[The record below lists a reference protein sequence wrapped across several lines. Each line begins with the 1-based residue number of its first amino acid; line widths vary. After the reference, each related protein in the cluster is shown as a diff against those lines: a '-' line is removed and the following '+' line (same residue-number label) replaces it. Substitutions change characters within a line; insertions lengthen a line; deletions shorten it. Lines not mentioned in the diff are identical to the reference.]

1 MKPLDGRRAVV
12 TGAAQGIGAGI
23 AEALRDAG
31 VVVVGLDRK
40 GTPGSGLIACE
51 LLDAAQIANAID
63 SIAAR
68 LGGID
73 ILINNAAINERRALA
88 DVDVE
93 HLERMWG
100 VNVRAPVLMA
110 KAVLPHMPEGGRI
123 INIASELAY
132 LGRENSS
139 VYAATKGAI
148 LALTRSWA
156 RELSPR
162 ILVNAIA
169 PGPTDTPLLNFAN
182 MSPERQAAETQN
194 PMKRIGT
201 VREVAATAVFLCGEG
216 GNFYTGQCL
225 GPNGGAAMY

>member
-1 MKPLDGRRAVV
+1 MKPLEGRRAIV

-31 VVVVGLDRK
+31 VVVIGLDRK
-40 GTPGSGLIACE
+40 DTLGSDLITCE
-51 LLDAAQIANAID
+51 LLDERQIADAVS

-73 ILINNAAINERRALA
+73 ILVNNAAINERRALA
-88 DVDVE
+88 DIDVE

-110 KAVLPHMPEGGRI
+110 KAVLPHMAEGRI
-123 INIASELAY
+123 INIKSELAY
-132 LGRENSS
+132 LGHENSS
-139 VYAATKGAI
+139 IYAATKGAI
-148 LALTRSWA
+148 LSLTRSWA

-182 MSPERQAAETQN
+182 IPSERQAAETQN

>member
-1 MKPLDGRRAVV
+1 MKPLDGRRAIV

-23 AEALRDAG
+23 AEALRAAG
-31 VVVVGLDRK
+31 AVVVGLDRK
-40 GTPGSGLIACE
+40 DTPGGDLMACE
-51 LLDAAQIANAID
+51 LLDERQISDAVS
-63 SIAAR
+63 SIAGR

-73 ILINNAAINERRALA
+73 ILVNNAAINERRSLIDIEVA
-88 DVDVE
+88 

-110 KAVLPHMPEGGRI
+110 KAVVPHMPQGGRI

-139 VYAATKGAI
+139 IYAATKGAI
-148 LALTRSWA
+148 LSLTRSWA
-156 RELSPR
+156 RELSPD

-169 PGPTDTPLLNFAN
+169 PGPTDTPLLNFAY
-182 MSPERQAAETQN
+182 MPPERQAAEMQN

-201 VREVAATAVFLCGEG
+201 VKEVAATAVFLCGDG